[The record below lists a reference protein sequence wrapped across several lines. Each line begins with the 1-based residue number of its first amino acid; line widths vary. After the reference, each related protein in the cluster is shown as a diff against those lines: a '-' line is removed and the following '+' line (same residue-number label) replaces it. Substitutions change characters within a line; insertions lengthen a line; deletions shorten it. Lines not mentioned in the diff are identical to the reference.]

1 MPDYTIMKT
10 LAELKEGEKGIITKV
25 KGRGAFRKRII
36 EMGFVVGKP
45 VIVVKNAPLRDPIEY
60 NIMGYE
66 VSLRRSEA
74 SLIEV
79 ANGDDLQL
87 INTSAYH
94 GVQALEQTL
103 KLRPPTKAKKISV
116 ALVGNPNSGKTT
128 LFNIASH
135 SKERVAN
142 YGGVTVDAKLATF
155 KQSGYHF
162 DLVDLPGTYSIT
174 SYTPEELYVR
184 NHIFDE
190 LPDIVVNVIDASNLE
205 RNLYLTTQLIDMDIK
220 VVVAL
225 NMYDEFLQKGD
236 KFDFELLSNMLGVPI
251 IPTVASKGTGV
262 AELFD
267 RIIKVY
273 NDNDPAV
280 RHIHVNY
287 GFDIEEGIKS
297 LQKLLNKDGNQPLIN
312 VISPRYL
319 AIKLIE
325 GDEAES
331 ERIKVCVNY
340 QEILAEAKT
349 IQTHISSIFK
359 EEPETII
366 TDAKYGFIEG
376 ALRETFQAV
385 VEPPPTKSRKID
397 SILTHKYWSYPIFV
411 FIIWGIF
418 QATFI
423 LGDYPMQW
431 IEWFMGWLGQLL
443 YDNMSAGILR
453 DLMVDGIIGGVG
465 GVIVFLPNILILFFF
480 LSLLETTGYMARVAF
495 IVDKLMHKVGL
506 HGRSFIPLLM
516 GFGCNVPAIMATR
529 TIENKS
535 DRLVTMMIIPFMS
548 CSARYPVYILI
559 ISAFFDSYRGTLLFG
574 IYLLG
579 ILFAALLA
587 WVFKRT
593 LFQANEMPFVMELPP
608 YRMPTSKAIL
618 KQTWFK
624 GGQYLKKMGT
634 IILYASMIIWALGYF
649 PMGRDIEKKY
659 NAQIE
664 AVEMSF
670 VNIDES
676 VPLSDTS
683 ADNQLIA
690 DKEAKIRSLVN
701 ERDSKKQE
709 NSIIGRI
716 GKFIEPAIQPLGF
729 DWKMGISLLAGS
741 AAKEVVISTMGVIYQ
756 TGPGDEVSE
765 NLITKLKTDTY
776 DYGPKKG
783 ERVMRPL
790 VALSFMI
797 FVLIYFPCIA
807 VFAAIKKESGAWKW
821 PLFTAVYT
829 TGIAYLA
836 ALAVFQIGS
845 LMGF

>member
-1 MPDYTIMKT
+1 
-10 LAELKEGEKGIITKV
+10 
-25 KGRGAFRKRII
+25 
-36 EMGFVVGKP
+36 
-45 VIVVKNAPLRDPIEY
+45 
-60 NIMGYE
+60 
-66 VSLRRSEA
+66 
-74 SLIEV
+74 
-79 ANGDDLQL
+79 
-87 INTSAYH
+87 
-94 GVQALEQTL
+94 
-103 KLRPPTKAKKISV
+103 
-116 ALVGNPNSGKTT
+116 
-128 LFNIASH
+128 
-135 SKERVAN
+135 
-142 YGGVTVDAKLATF
+142 
-155 KQSGYHF
+155 
-162 DLVDLPGTYSIT
+162 
-174 SYTPEELYVR
+174 
-184 NHIFDE
+184 
-190 LPDIVVNVIDASNLE
+190 
-205 RNLYLTTQLIDMDIK
+205 IK

-236 KFDFELLSNMLGVPI
+236 KFDFELLSKMLGVPI
-251 IPTVASKGTGV
+251 IPTVASKGTGIT
-262 AELFD
+262 ELFD
-267 RIIKVY
+267 RIIRVY

-287 GFDIEEGIKS
+287 GFEIEEGIKS

-312 VISPRYL
+312 IISPRYL

-325 GDEAES
+325 DDEAEK

-340 QEILAEAKT
+340 KEILAET
-349 IQTHISSIFK
+349 EIIQNRISSTFK
-359 EEPETII
+359 DEPETII

-385 VEPPPTKSRKID
+385 VGPPLTQSRKID
-397 SILTHKYWSYPIFV
+397 SILTHKYWSYPIFI

-453 DLMVDGIIGGVG
+453 DLMVEGIIGGVG

-559 ISAFFDSYRGTLLFG
+559 ISAFFDSYRGTLLFS

-634 IILYASMIIWALGYF
+634 IILYASIIIWALGYF
-649 PMGRDIEKKY
+649 PMGKDIEKKY
-659 NAQIE
+659 NKQIE
-664 AVEMSF
+664 AVEMSLI
-670 VNIDES
+670 NINDS
-676 VPLSDTS
+676 VPPSDM
-683 ADNQLIA
+683 QP
-690 DKEAKIRSLVN
+690 
-701 ERDSKKQE
+701 DS
-709 NSIIGRI
+709 
-716 GKFIEPAIQPLGF
+716 
-729 DWKMGISLLAGS
+729 
-741 AAKEVVISTMGVIYQ
+741 
-756 TGPGDEVSE
+756 
-765 NLITKLKTDTY
+765 
-776 DYGPKKG
+776 
-783 ERVMRPL
+783 
-790 VALSFMI
+790 
-797 FVLIYFPCIA
+797 
-807 VFAAIKKESGAWKW
+807 
-821 PLFTAVYT
+821 
-829 TGIAYLA
+829 
-836 ALAVFQIGS
+836 
-845 LMGF
+845 